1 MNPGLMRTPLL
12 IQTRAVVVT
21 TYGQPTFTYSGSTYI
36 FGQITEC
43 NAEEKLNHHKMN
55 QVVTHKITSNFYPG
69 LKAGDRFTAS
79 ASRGTDGNSISATYE
94 IISVVDYRQEGHTL
108 NLICREIQNV

>member
-43 NAEEKLNHHKMN
+43 NAEEKLNHHKMD
-55 QVVTHKITSNFYPG
+55 QIVTHKITTNFYPG
-69 LKAGDRFTAS
+69 ISTGDRFTAS
-79 ASRGTDGNSISATYE
+79 VSRDSNNASFTKTYE
-94 IISVVDYRQEGHTL
+94 IISAIDYRQEGHTL
-108 NLICREIQNV
+108 NFICREVDDG